1 MIIVNSEYFNGQC
14 HTNCELRRKTI
25 SANNIPAFRTCIGSC
40 EPWNDAGFVE
50 FMRAWQLFRRIFHCI
65 FSSADGTHEILT
77 DVVG

>member
-65 FSSADGTHEILT
+65 FSSADGTHEILA